1 MTQFIESLYRL
12 YAVNKIDDKK
22 LNELL
27 SSKKITKQEYDYI
40 ITAKQDTGKVV

>member
-12 YAVNKIDDKK
+12 YYVDKIDNKK

-27 SSKKITKQEYDYI
+27 SSKKNNKAGI
-40 ITAKQDTGKVV
+40 

>member
-1 MTQFIESLYRL
+1 MNQFVESLWRL
-12 YAVNKIDDKK
+12 YKFNKIDDKK

-40 ITAKQDTGKVV
+40 ISAKNE